1 MRVLNPLGV
10 AAPPQRHLAGRPPTL
25 AGQRLGL
32 VHNGKPGGE
41 RLLRRTG
48 DRLAAE
54 HGVQSVTF
62 FAKPHPS
69 ARGDFGARLPG
80 VVDVAVGALA
90 D

>member
-1 MRVLNPLGV
+1 LNPLGV
-10 AAPPQRHLAGRPPTL
+10 AAPPRRHLANRPQAL
-25 AGQRLGL
+25 VGLRLGL

-54 HGVQSVTF
+54 HGVESITF